1 LATVANIFSLAF
13 KHHQAGGF
21 SEAERLYRQVLL
33 EEPTHVDAMS
43 CLGAACQAQGNLK
56 EAESHYR
63 SALELVP
70 AHASSHNCL
79 GVLLAQRGDFAE
91 AVDHFQCALV
101 GAPHNAEIHHNLGLA
116 FARQAKWVEAAKCYR
131 QALQLK
137 PDYAE
142 ARNRLADALT
152 NLGLALDRQNQ
163 LEQSVDCLQEALG
176 LKPDSPDAH
185 NNVANTLVRQGNLDE
200 AAAHYERAL
209 RLQPTF
215 EEARTNLGSVRKYQ
229 GRFEE
234 ALTLYEQGLAKQ
246 PDHADRHFNRAI
258 LWLLLGNWA
267 QGWQE
272 YEWRWQAKGF
282 PRLSFAQPRWD
293 GSPLAGRTL
302 LVLAEQGVG
311 DTIQFIRYV
320 PLIPADGGKVIVRC
334 QRPLVPLLSES
345 LAKVELVA
353 EGSPLPAFDAY
364 VPLLSLPGIMG
375 TVHTSVPAKVP
386 YLKAAPKLVDHWRE
400 QLAFSNVNAPDAGQ
414 VFRIGIAWQGSPK
427 FPGDRQ
433 RSIPLAWFGPL
444 ANIEGVRLISLQKGP
459 GAEQLQQLNGKF
471 PVRDFGSGIDESSG
485 AFMDTAAI
493 IKNLDLVIASDTAVA
508 HLAGAL
514 GIPVWVAL
522 AFVPDWRWLLQCEDT
537 PWYPSMRLF
546 RQIRPG
552 HWEGVF
558 DSLAKQVRILLAG
571 RLT

>member
-1 LATVANIFSLAF
+1 VGTVAEAFSLAF

-21 SEAERLYRQVLL
+21 SEAERLYRQVLVAD
-33 EEPTHVDAMS
+33 PGHVDAWS
-43 CLGAACQAQGNLK
+43 CLGAICQAQGKLN
-56 EAESHYR
+56 EAEGHYR
-63 SALELVP
+63 RALKLAP

-79 GVLLAQRGDFAE
+79 GVFLALRGDYAE
-91 AVDHFQCALV
+91 AVNHFQCALV

-116 FARQAKWVEAAKCYR
+116 FARQAIWAEAAKCYR

-152 NLGLALDRQNQ
+152 NWGLALDRQNQ
-163 LEQSVDCLQEALG
+163 LEQAIDRLQDALG

-185 NNVANTLVRQGNLDE
+185 NNVANTLVRQGSLDE

-234 ALTLYEQGLAKQ
+234 ALALYEQGLAKQ

-258 LWLLLGNWA
+258 LCLLLGNWA

-282 PRLSFAQPRWD
+282 PRLSFSQPRWD
-293 GSPLAGRTL
+293 GSPLAGRIV
-302 LVLAEQGVG
+302 LVLAEQGLG

-320 PLIPADGGKVIVRC
+320 PLIPADGGRVIVRC
-334 QRPLVPLLSES
+334 QPSLLPLLSES
-345 LAKVELVA
+345 LAKEDLVA
-353 EGSPLPAFDAY
+353 EGRPLPPFDVY

-375 TVHTSVPAKVP
+375 TVSTSVPANVP
-386 YLKAAPKLVDHWRE
+386 YLTAAPKLVEHWRE
-400 QLAFSNVNAPDAGQ
+400 QLALSNVNTPDAGQ
-414 VFRIGIAWQGSPK
+414 VFRIGIAWQGSPT

-433 RSIPLAWFGPL
+433 RSIPLEQFAPL
-444 ANIEGVRLISLQKGP
+444 AKIEGVRLISLQKGP
-459 GAEQLQQLNGKF
+459 GTEQLNQLNGEF
-471 PVRDFGSGIDESSG
+471 AVHDFAAGVDEGSG

-514 GIPVWVAL
+514 GVPVWVAL